1 LKHTNLYALTVLWLS
16 LFTAMLGIGVLMPL
30 LPIYAEGMGASG
42 LFLGL
47 IFAAFS
53 IARIIFMPLFGKL
66 SDRHGRKPF
75 IVIGLAIQVL
85 SAVAFYYSLDPYH
98 LLLTRFF
105 QGLAG
110 ALVLPIAM
118 ALVGEISPPG
128 REGSYLGYFSVA
140 LFIGFGAGPLFGG
153 LISDHWSIQVNF
165 AVLGILCLAAFLG
178 VLFFLPPRQIPTN
191 PRSRTVVPYRT
202 LLRNPVI
209 SGMFLYRT
217 ANSCGRGVISVFLPL
232 FGEAVLGLSLSQVG
246 IILSANLMATAVFQ
260 PLFGHL
266 ADRSSRRALVIC
278 GSTLQGVAMFLMP
291 LLDGFTDALLLNI
304 LMGLAGAVS
313 LPAAS
318 GMIVTEGKKGGM
330 GGAMAIF
337 NIGMSL
343 GLTVGP
349 ILGGGVFDLTGY
361 PGAFIFGGTISILGA
376 APVLLLVKSKMSDVP
391 KIPAGE
397 GEF

>member
-1 LKHTNLYALTVLWLS
+1 
-16 LFTAMLGIGVLMPL
+16 
-30 LPIYAEGMGASG
+30 
-42 LFLGL
+42 
-47 IFAAFS
+47 
-53 IARIIFMPLFGKL
+53 
-66 SDRHGRKPF
+66 
-75 IVIGLAIQVL
+75 
-85 SAVAFYYSLDPYH
+85 
-98 LLLTRFF
+98 
-105 QGLAG
+105 
-110 ALVLPIAM
+110 
-118 ALVGEISPPG
+118 
-128 REGSYLGYFSVA
+128 
-140 LFIGFGAGPLFGG
+140 
-153 LISDHWSIQVNF
+153 
-165 AVLGILCLAAFLG
+165 
-178 VLFFLPPRQIPTN
+178 
-191 PRSRTVVPYRT
+191 
-202 LLRNPVI
+202 
-209 SGMFLYRT
+209 
-217 ANSCGRGVISVFLPL
+217 VISVFLPL

-349 ILGGGVFDLTGY
+349 IWAAASLT
-361 PGAFIFGGTISILGA
+361 
-376 APVLLLVKSKMSDVP
+376 
-391 KIPAGE
+391 
-397 GEF
+397 